1 MGIQFKDVSIRTMIG
16 QLPKIINDNNKSIDD
31 YIGNFYENNRIISSV
46 YAVGDGQSVKSN
58 LGEFRNIYVDNL
70 IVRGTNSKEDI
81 VRGVNHDVLEK
92 RYLYNNGGTIEA
104 VPDSKLTTGL
114 ENYCHNA
121 GAIGIEMAN
130 GEVLSVAQ
138 AINGIIKDLD
148 SMKGYRSTGNDVIGN
163 DGYVSVYGAGIATT
177 LQEPTSFTFDQ
188 SLLFANKVQ
197 LKRMNLPQY
206 QYDDV
211 TSGFIFT
218 YYDYA
223 QTITINDEHTASIKG
238 IPGSVVNIKFN
249 DTQKKGFYR
258 ILLSRSEK
266 KYLRISKDE
275 LNRLSLIC
283 TGNNEIDGTSWDV
296 KDYSVRNADDLIIER
311 K

>member
-1 MGIQFKDVSIRTMIG
+1 
-16 QLPKIINDNNKSIDD
+16 
-31 YIGNFYENNRIISSV
+31 
-46 YAVGDGQSVKSN
+46 
-58 LGEFRNIYVDNL
+58 
-70 IVRGTNSKEDI
+70 
-81 VRGVNHDVLEK
+81 
-92 RYLYNNGGTIEA
+92 
-104 VPDSKLTTGL
+104 
-114 ENYCHNA
+114 
-121 GAIGIEMAN
+121 
-130 GEVLSVAQ
+130 
-138 AINGIIKDLD
+138 
-148 SMKGYRSTGNDVIGN
+148 
-163 DGYVSVYGAGIATT
+163 
-177 LQEPTSFTFDQ
+177 
-188 SLLFANKVQ
+188 
-197 LKRMNLPQY
+197 MNLPQY